1 MIIEHETYD
10 TRRANLLRLIRTG
23 KTSVADINSALG
35 RARTNRYLYA
45 ILNGVRDSAT
55 GRTRQLGAKMARS
68 IEQALKLPD
77 GYLDQQHDSPAPASA
92 VAAGATASMARSSS
106 SSSSSSTA
114 LVALP
119 VAAESSTAHDDSR
132 ALSLSRDCVEQ
143 LTGTRAIDNLRIYR
157 AATDDLKPVIQKND
171 LVLYDPQD
179 HFPRAGV
186 FLMRV
191 QAGNLLLRRLQADL
205 VGTLMISAD
214 ALPGAAQFDDSKIEI
229 VGRAVFALRGIH
241 L

>member
-1 MIIEHETYD
+1 MSYETGELYDRRRRNLRNMIAAGRITPPDLNE
-10 TRRANLLRLIRTG
+10 L
-23 KTSVADINSALG
+23 LG
-35 RARTNRYLYA
+35 RPRRNNYIYA
-45 ILNGVRDSAT
+45 LLNAVRDSRT
-55 GRTRQLGAKMARS
+55 GRPRQISAAMARS

-77 GYLDQQHDSPAPASA
+77 GYLDQQHDSPVP
-92 VAAGATASMARSSS
+92 AGAGARGATPTAVN
-106 SSSSSSTA
+106 SSSSTA

-119 VAAESSTAHDDSR
+119 VAAESSSARDDNR

-171 LVLYDPQD
+171 LVLYDPAD

-191 QAGNLLLRRLQADL
+191 HAGSLLLRRLQADL